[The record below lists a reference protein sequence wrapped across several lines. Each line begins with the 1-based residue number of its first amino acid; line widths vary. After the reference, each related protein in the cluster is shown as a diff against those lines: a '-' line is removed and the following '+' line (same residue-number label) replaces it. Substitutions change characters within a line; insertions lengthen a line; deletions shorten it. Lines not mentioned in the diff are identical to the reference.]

1 MIKTILGARMSNI
14 TVNCHI
20 DRQYIVDTYYALLYC
35 LDDVFTQKLD
45 DSIADNMRNFTFTFD
60 NEKIVKLNNDKNEVC
75 TFYYS
80 DLYQI
85 QEAKTGLFFF
95 SNKIIFEF
103 LRYDLFQPNELQ
115 RLKDYLA
122 PYLSKNQESKIA
134 TVNYQ
139 FDYQKVY
146 AFICH
151 QYRNLRKMMFITSTI
166 LFLMSLLVFAKNPP
180 LSALIFILSI
190 LLLTIFL
197 VNFKQQSKKQ
207 VLTLN
212 ERFGS
217 MTCIF
222 YNDHLITSSEKRVE
236 NYFNINYAEFFKI
249 EKTPKGYVFL
259 IQKHMGY
266 FFFYEEFTLEQQQA
280 LEENLKHYSNYSEK

>member
-60 NEKIVKLNNDKNEVC
+60 NEKIVKLNNDKNEVS

-103 LRYDLFQPNELQ
+103 LRYDLFQPDELQ

-139 FDYQKVY
+139 FDYQQVY

-151 QYRNLRKMMFITSTI
+151 QYRNLRKRMFITSTI
-166 LFLMSLLVFAKNPP
+166 LLFLSLLLFPKNPT
-180 LSALIFILSI
+180 LSVLIFILPI

-222 YNDHLITSSEKRVE
+222 YNDHLTFSYRKKVGVS
-236 NYFNINYAEFFKI
+236 NINYAEFYKI
-249 EKTPKGYVFL
+249 EKTSKGYVFF
-259 IQKHMGY
+259 IQESSGYY
-266 FFFYEEFTLEQQQA
+266 FFYNEFSLEQQQA
-280 LEENLKHYSNYSEK
+280 LEEKLKHYKNYSVK

>member
-1 MIKTILGARMSNI
+1 MIKTILGASMNNI
-14 TVNCHI
+14 TVHCHI
-20 DRQYIVDTYYALLYC
+20 DRQYLVDTYYALQGC
-35 LDDVFTQKLD
+35 MDDNFTQKLD

-60 NEKIVKLNNDKNEVC
+60 NEKIVQLNNDKNEVS

-85 QEAKTGLFFF
+85 HEAKTGLFFF

-103 LRYDLFQPNELQ
+103 VRYDLFQPDELE

-134 TVNYQ
+134 MINYQ
-139 FDYQKVY
+139 FDCQRVY

-151 QYRNLRKMMFITSTI
+151 QFRNSRKRMFILSTI
-166 LFLMSLLVFAKNPP
+166 LLFLSLLLFPKNPT
-180 LSALIFILSI
+180 LSVLIFILPI
-190 LLLTIFL
+190 LLLTLFL
-197 VNFKQQSKKQ
+197 ANFKKQSKKQ

-222 YNDHLITSSEKRVE
+222 YDDHLTF
-236 NYFNINYAEFFKI
+236 NYKKTVGSFNINYAEFHKI
-249 EKTPKGYVFL
+249 EKTSKGYVFF
-259 IQKHMGY
+259 IQESSGYY
-266 FFFYEEFTLEQQQA
+266 FFYNEFSLEQQQA
-280 LEENLKHYSNYSEK
+280 LEEKLKHYSNYSEK

>member
-1 MIKTILGARMSNI
+1 MSNI

-20 DRQYIVDTYYALLYC
+20 NRQYLVDTYYALLDC
-35 LDDVFTQKLD
+35 LDNDFAEQLD

-60 NEKIVKLNNDKNEVC
+60 NEKIVQLNRDKNEVS

-85 QEAKTGLFFF
+85 KETTTGLFFF
-95 SNKIIFEF
+95 SNKIIFAF
-103 LRYDLFQPNELQ
+103 VRYDLFQPDELLL
-115 RLKDYLA
+115 LKDYLA
-122 PYLSKNQESKIA
+122 PYFSKNQQPEIA

-146 AFICH
+146 AFICY
-151 QYRNLRKMMFITSTI
+151 QFRNSRKRMFISSTI
-166 LFLMSLLVFAKNPP
+166 LLFLSLLLFPKNPT
-180 LSALIFILSI
+180 LSVLIFILPI
-190 LLLTIFL
+190 LLLTL
-197 VNFKQQSKKQ
+197 SLANFKKQSKKQ

-222 YNDHLITSSEKRVE
+222 YDDHLTF
-236 NYFNINYAEFFKI
+236 NYKKTVGSFNINYAEFHKI
-249 EKTPKGYVFL
+249 DKTSKGYVFF
-259 IQKHMGY
+259 IQESSGYY
-266 FFFYEEFTLEQQQA
+266 FFYNEFTLEQQQA
-280 LEENLKHYSNYSEK
+280 LEEKLKHYSNYSEK

>member
-1 MIKTILGARMSNI
+1 MIKTILGASMSNI
-14 TVNCHI
+14 TVHCHI
-20 DRQYIVDTYYALLYC
+20 DRQYLVDTYYALQGC
-35 LDDVFTQKLD
+35 LDDNFTQKLD

-60 NEKIVKLNNDKNEVC
+60 NEKIVRLNNDKNEVS

-85 QEAKTGLFFF
+85 HEAKTGLFFF

-103 LRYDLFQPNELQ
+103 VRYDLFQPDELE

-134 TVNYQ
+134 MINYQ
-139 FDYQKVY
+139 FDCQRVY

-151 QYRNLRKMMFITSTI
+151 QFRNSRKRMFILSTI
-166 LFLMSLLVFAKNPP
+166 LLFLSLLLFPKNPT
-180 LSALIFILSI
+180 LSVLIFILPI
-190 LLLTIFL
+190 LLLTLFL
-197 VNFKQQSKKQ
+197 ANFKKQSKKQ

-222 YNDHLITSSEKRVE
+222 YDDHLTFSYIKKVGVS
-236 NYFNINYAEFFKI
+236 NINYAEFYKI
-249 EKTPKGYVFL
+249 EKTSKGYVFF
-259 IQKHMGY
+259 IQESSGYY
-266 FFFYEEFTLEQQQA
+266 FFYNEFSLEQQQA
-280 LEENLKHYSNYSEK
+280 LEEKLKHYSNYSQK